1 MNAGLWNFTLGELR
15 DQTASARP
23 TPGGGAA
30 CVVSGTLGLGLVL
43 MALAITRKR
52 TEAGSEA
59 DVLDALL
66 QGGHSLMEALG
77 AVADADMQAFRGYLA
92 ARALPEHSEQESATK
107 GAAEQHAAQVA
118 AEVPL
123 EGARLALRGLAL
135 AHDAAALAST
145 HVLSD
150 VLAGAELLSAA
161 VAGLLH
167 TVDSNLRTLAER
179 DAGGALRD
187 ERSELAR
194 SASNV
199 CKALRARA
207 AERLDEHSA

>member
-1 MNAGLWNFTLGELR
+1 METDLWNLTLGELR

-43 MALAITRKR
+43 MALAITRKHR
-52 TEAGSEA
+52 EAGSEA
-59 DVLDALL
+59 DVLDSLH
-66 QGGHSLMEALG
+66 QRGHGLMDALG
-77 AVADADMQAFRGYLA
+77 AVADADVQAFRGYLA
-92 ARALPEHSEQESATK
+92 ARALPEHSEQESAIK
-107 GAAEQHAAQVA
+107 HAAERHAAQQA

-123 EGARLALRGLAL
+123 EGARLAMSGLAL

-161 VAGLLH
+161 IAGLLY
-167 TVDSNLRTLAER
+167 TVDSNLRSLAER
-179 DAGGALRD
+179 DPCSALRE

-207 AERLDEHSA
+207 AERLEALTA